1 MRFYYLSHLQKLDIA
16 ILTFMFCLFIGF
28 LRPLLLNIEFNS
40 RDIIAMTLIFFAW
53 YGTTLLL
60 TNAFT
65 YEKNYYK
72 LKNI

>member
-1 MRFYYLSHLQKLDIA
+1 
-16 ILTFMFCLFIGF
+16 MFCLFIGF

-65 YEKNYYK
+65 YEKNYDK
-72 LKNI
+72 LTNI